1 MNDMSMTP
9 KTQVW
14 IEVCTLEDIPPQ
26 GARVIRATLG
36 CVALFRTATDKVF
49 ALEDRCP
56 HKGGPLSQG
65 IVHDASV
72 TCPLHNMVFSL
83 ESGIAAG
90 PDEGR
95 VRVFAVRV
103 DPPTGAIE
111 LSLDEPALV
120 LAAE

>member
-1 MNDMSMTP
+1 MNDMSMNT

-14 IEVCTLEDIPPQ
+14 IEICRLDDIPSQ

-36 CVALFRTATDKVF
+36 CVALFRTADDRVF

-65 IVHDASV
+65 IVHETGV
-72 TCPLHNMVFSL
+72 TCPMHNWVIDL
-83 ESGIAAG
+83 ETGRAKA

-95 VRVFAVRV
+95 VRTFPVEVR
-103 DPPTGAIE
+103 DGM
-111 LSLDEPALV
+111 V
-120 LAAE
+120 LIDRVLLA

>member
-1 MNDMSMTP
+1 MNDMSMNT

-14 IEVCTLEDIPPQ
+14 IEICRLEDIPSQ

-36 CVALFRTATDKVF
+36 CVALFRTADDQVF

-65 IVHDASV
+65 IVHETGV
-72 TCPLHNMVFSL
+72 TCPMHNWVIDL
-83 ESGIAAG
+83 ETGRAKA

-95 VRVFAVRV
+95 VRTFPVEVRDGMV
-103 DPPTGAIE
+103 LIDR
-111 LSLDEPALV
+111 AL
-120 LAAE
+120 LA

>member
-1 MNDMSMTP
+1 MNDMSMNT

-14 IEVCTLEDIPPQ
+14 IEICRLDDIPSQ

-36 CVALFRTATDKVF
+36 CVALFRTAEDKVF

-65 IVHDASV
+65 IVHENGV
-72 TCPLHNMVFSL
+72 TCPLHNWVIDL
-83 ESGIAAG
+83 ETGRAKA

-95 VRVFAVRV
+95 VRRFPVEVRDGMV
-103 DPPTGAIE
+103 LIDR
-111 LSLDEPALV
+111 AL
-120 LAAE
+120 LA

>member
-1 MNDMSMTP
+1 MNDMSMNA

-14 IEVCTLEDIPPQ
+14 IEICRLEDIPPQ

-36 CVALFRTATDKVF
+36 CVALFRTAADQVF

-65 IVHDASV
+65 IVHETGV
-72 TCPLHNMVFSL
+72 TCPLHNWVIDL
-83 ESGIAAG
+83 ETGRAKA

-95 VRVFAVRV
+95 VRTFPVEVR
-103 DPPTGAIE
+103 DGK
-111 LSLDEPALV
+111 V
-120 LAAE
+120 LIDRTLLA